1 MNFIKIICNSF
12 EERDFIHKQGC
23 IVNERKCKGRYE
35 CWKCPF
41 ATCNISFKEMY
52 TKQEVV
58 EMLKDMQR
66 ETGECVGFFVGQVSQ
81 LWVIKDL
88 IEKRLND
95 MGETGVEVRVS
106 K

>member
-35 CWKCPF
+35 CWKCP
-41 ATCNISFKEMY
+41 
-52 TKQEVV
+52 
-58 EMLKDMQR
+58 
-66 ETGECVGFFVGQVSQ
+66 
-81 LWVIKDL
+81 KDL